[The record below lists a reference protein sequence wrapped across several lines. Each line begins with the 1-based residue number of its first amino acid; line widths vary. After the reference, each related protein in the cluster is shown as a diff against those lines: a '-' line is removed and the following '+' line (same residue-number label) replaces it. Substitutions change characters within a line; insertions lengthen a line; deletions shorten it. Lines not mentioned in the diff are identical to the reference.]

1 MSNTHVLE
9 TDALR
14 VEIADAGAE
23 LKSVRDKDSGAERI
37 WTADPAVWNRHAP
50 ILFPFVG
57 RLTDG
62 KYRVSGREYPMKTQ
76 HGFARDLDFVC
87 TRESAEAVEHRL
99 CASEGTREM
108 YPWDFCLTVRHSV
121 DAARPRVLRVEWTV
135 ENSGET
141 PMLYSIGA
149 HPGFLPPEGAEKEDC
164 LLVFPGKETLSYYL
178 VNAAGFALPDRIRT
192 LQLADGAAR
201 WRDDISDTW
210 IFDGQGVGEVSI
222 AAPDGRP
229 WVTLRCPGF
238 PLLAI
243 WANLKGP
250 FLCLEPW
257 FGRTDEAGF
266 AGTLEEKKGME
277 RLEGGEKRAFAY
289 EIEFHR

>member
-23 LKSVRDKDSGAERI
+23 LKSVMDRVSGAERI
-37 WTADPAVWNRHAP
+37 WTAEPAVWNRHAP

-62 KYRVSGREYPMKTQ
+62 KYRVAGREYPMKTQ

-87 TRESAEAVEHRL
+87 TQESAEAVEQRL
-99 CASEGTREM
+99 CASEGTRAI
-108 YPWDFCLTVRHSV
+108 YPWDFRLTVRHSV
-121 DAARPRVLRVEWTV
+121 DSARPRVLRVEWTV
-135 ENSGET
+135 ENAGET

-164 LLVFPGKETLSYYL
+164 LLVFPGKETLSYYP
-178 VNAAGFALPDRIRT
+178 VNAAGFALPDQKRT
-192 LQLADGAAR
+192 LKLTDGAAR
-201 WRDDISDTW
+201 WRDDIPDTW
-210 IFDGQGVGEVSI
+210 IFDGQGVDEVSI
-222 AAPDGRP
+222 AAPDGRL

-238 PLLAI
+238 PFLAR
-243 WANLKGP
+243 
-250 FLCLEPW
+250 